1 MNGVVGIKPTVGL
14 VSRDGII
21 PISAT
26 QDTAG
31 PMARTVLEAAEVL
44 KAISGRDPKD
54 PATRNIPRN
63 YNYDALIDLDKNYL
77 KDKRIGVIVLG
88 NNASATE
95 IELDKKVRENIA
107 TAGGEII
114 DITFDAFTDDDWSK
128 ALFLLFYEFNLS
140 LIHI

>member
-1 MNGVVGIKPTVGL
+1 MVWIGMNGIVGIKPTVGL

-44 KAISGRDPKD
+44 KAISGPDPKD
-54 PATRNIPRN
+54 PATRNIPQN

-77 KDKRIGVIVLG
+77 KDKRIGVIV
-88 NNASATE
+88 
-95 IELDKKVRENIA
+95 
-107 TAGGEII
+107 
-114 DITFDAFTDDDWSK
+114 
-128 ALFLLFYEFNLS
+128 
-140 LIHI
+140 